1 MYLLFIILVI
11 ILFILLAYSI
21 IILMGKDGMIYSMLS
36 KTNRN
41 QSEKNKGWIFFTS
54 VLLLFICLIVLFY
67 FVI

>member
-1 MYLLFIILVI
+1 MYLLFITLAI

-21 IILMGKDGMIYSMLS
+21 IILMGKDGTIYSMLS
-36 KTNRN
+36 KNNRN
-41 QSEKNKGWIFFTS
+41 QSELNKGWIFFTS

>member
-1 MYLLFIILVI
+1 MYLLFIILAI

-36 KTNRN
+36 KNNRN
-41 QSEKNKGWIFFTS
+41 QSELNKGWIFFTS